1 MENFLGSQ
9 FIKKNKLVQI
19 EEIKNAD
26 IVLLY
31 VGAKWSGPCKKILP
45 YLKKLYDKSNR
56 KQQVLEII
64 YLSCDKNEEDFN
76 EAIDQ
81 MPWCYISYK
90 EQGLREIIVRHYNL
104 VGIPSLLLIS
114 PWGNCVSSDCVTNLA
129 AMTVSQCVELW
140 RNRLSESS
148 RPSLFG

>member
-9 FIKKNKLVQI
+9 FIKNNKPVLTQ
-19 EEIKNAD
+19 EIKNSE

-45 YLKKLYDKSNR
+45 HLKKLYEKANR
-56 KQQVLEII
+56 KREVLEII
-64 YLSCDKNEEDFN
+64 YLSCDKNEEDFK
-76 EAIDQ
+76 EATDE

-104 VGIPSLLLIS
+104 VGIPSLLLIN
-114 PWGNCVSSDCVTNLA
+114 PWGNCVNYDCVTNLA
-129 AMTVSQCVELW
+129 ALTSSQCVELW
-140 RNRLSESS
+140 KNRLSESS
-148 RPSLFG
+148 RPSLY